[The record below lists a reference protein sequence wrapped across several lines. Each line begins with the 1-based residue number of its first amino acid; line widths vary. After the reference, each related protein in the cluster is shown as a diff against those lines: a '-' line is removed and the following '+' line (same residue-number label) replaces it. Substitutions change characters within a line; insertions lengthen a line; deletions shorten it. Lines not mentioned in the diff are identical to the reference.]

1 MKFSQT
7 SIAVRNPTVK
17 QQNDPHQV
25 PIIAASSFR
34 FRSIQHGMAVFDGE
48 EAGHIY
54 SRFGNPTID
63 AAAQK
68 IADLEGYDLGK
79 PVFGLF
85 FSSGMSAIATAITS
99 VLAGPGKV
107 LAAPDLYGGTVN
119 LLQEMSNQG
128 VAYIPADTRDLE
140 AVDSALAHHPDIRI
154 VYVETPSNPTLRMA
168 DLAALAERAHAVGA
182 KLIVD
187 NTFATPVLQ
196 QPLLMGADVVIHS
209 TTKFINGHGSGMGGA
224 LATADEALFRD
235 RITPVYRLYGGNG
248 NAFDAWL
255 VLNGVRTLPIRM
267 EKQSQN
273 AKAVASWLKDH
284 SKVNLVN
291 YPGLPDSPGYAISQ
305 RQMKSGG
312 AILSFELKG
321 GTEVAYRFMNK
332 LNMITLAPTLGDLDT
347 IALHPATQSHRGL
360 DSEVRLAQG
369 IPDGLVRLSIG
380 LESVEDILQDLDRAI
395 ELSGV

>member
-1 MKFSQT
+1 
-7 SIAVRNPTVK
+7 
-17 QQNDPHQV
+17 
-25 PIIAASSFR
+25 
-34 FRSIQHGMAVFDGE
+34 
-48 EAGHIY
+48 
-54 SRFGNPTID
+54 
-63 AAAQK
+63 
-68 IADLEGYDLGK
+68 
-79 PVFGLF
+79 
-85 FSSGMSAIATAITS
+85 
-99 VLAGPGKV
+99 
-107 LAAPDLYGGTVN
+107 
-119 LLQEMSNQG
+119 
-128 VAYIPADTRDLE
+128 
-140 AVDSALAHHPDIRI
+140 
-154 VYVETPSNPTLRMA
+154 
-168 DLAALAERAHAVGA
+168 
-182 KLIVD
+182 
-187 NTFATPVLQ
+187 
-196 QPLLMGADVVIHS
+196 VIHS

>member
-140 AVDSALAHHPDIRI
+140 AVDRALAHHPDIRI

-360 DSEVRLAQG
+360 DPEVRLAQG